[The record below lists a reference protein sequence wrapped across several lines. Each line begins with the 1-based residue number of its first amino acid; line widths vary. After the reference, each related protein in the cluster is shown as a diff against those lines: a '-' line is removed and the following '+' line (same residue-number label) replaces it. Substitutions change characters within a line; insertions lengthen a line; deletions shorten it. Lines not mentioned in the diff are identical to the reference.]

1 MPEKVD
7 VIISEWMGFYLLHES
22 MLDAVIFARDKFL
35 KNNECS
41 AMLPSH
47 ATIYSAPCS
56 LENYLNEKVMNWT
69 QVFRKITLPFHVRP
83 CPLVKKILCTLNTDI
98 GIF

>member
-1 MPEKVD
+1 
-7 VIISEWMGFYLLHES
+7 MGFYLLHES

-56 LENYLNEKVMNWT
+56 LENYLNEKVMNRT
-69 QVFRKITLPFHVRP
+69 QMTNGKLSEKFVPPNSKALPHR
-83 CPLVKKILCTLNTDI
+83 ILIYLRRI
-98 GIF
+98 KS

>member
-1 MPEKVD
+1 
-7 VIISEWMGFYLLHES
+7 

-56 LENYLNEKVMNWT
+56 LENYMNEKVMDRT
-69 QVFRKITLPFHVRP
+69 QVTNGTL
-83 CPLVKKILCTLNTDI
+83 
-98 GIF
+98 

>member
-1 MPEKVD
+1 
-7 VIISEWMGFYLLHES
+7 MGFYLLHES

-56 LENYLNEKVMNWT
+56 LENYLNEKVMNRT
-69 QVFRKITLPFHVRP
+69 QGTNGKLSDNGKNLSPP
-83 CPLVKKILCTLNTDI
+83 ILKPYLI
-98 GIF
+98 GY

>member
-1 MPEKVD
+1 
-7 VIISEWMGFYLLHES
+7 MGFYLLHES

-56 LENYLNEKVMNWT
+56 LENYLNEKVMNRT
-69 QVFRKITLPFHVRP
+69 QGTNGKLSD
-83 CPLVKKILCTLNTDI
+83 N
-98 GIF
+98 GI